1 MRVGTLRVQLADDNV
16 ITDGWDTKVA
26 VMKASRYGVLE
37 ASIYIHI
44 SSTTTSRRDGQRQL
58 SNNSLSILYCTRE
71 AGN

>member
-37 ASIYIHI
+37 ASIYIYMLAVLRQVGE
-44 SSTTTSRRDGQRQL
+44 TDRD
-58 SNNSLSILYCTRE
+58 S
-71 AGN
+71 

>member
-44 SSTTTSRRDGQRQL
+44 SSTTTSR
-58 SNNSLSILYCTRE
+58 
-71 AGN
+71 